1 MTYYSQP
8 QPETPARRQQGQVCR
23 LQKTISAV
31 LVAAGS
37 STRMGFDKLSFDL
50 GGETVL
56 HRSIRAFDQCPQIG
70 EIVLVAGKNRAFVE
84 QQVVGCTKPVQ
95 IVAGGATR
103 AESAKNGVLAAH
115 GELVA
120 VHDAARPFVSPAV
133 IAAVLEAAARCGAA
147 APAVPVKDTIKQAVP
162 GDGKTVP
169 EACLVHSTPDRST
182 LYAVQTPQCFDR
194 TQYLAALQE
203 LDAEKARLVTDDCSL
218 FELTGRSVQLTQ
230 GDYANLKITT
240 REDLPRP
247 VQKEETRMRIGHGY
261 DVHRLVEGRKLIL
274 GGVEIPFEKGLL
286 GHSDAD
292 VLAHAVMDAVLGAAA
307 LGDIGQHFPD
317 NDPAYAGAD
326 SLELARHVARILSEH
341 GYRVENIDAT
351 ILCQRPKLAPH
362 IPAMRANL
370 AAAFGLPVDA
380 VSVKATTEEHLGF
393 TGEGLGI
400 AAHAVALIE
409 TRSQECAS
417 MTLNAIIA
425 NFQTFKLVDLLD
437 IIIIAFLIYQLLG
450 IVNRTRA
457 GQLFKGALLVM
468 AVYLVAE
475 TLNMRTVTWLLNSLL
490 QVGLLTLV
498 VLFQPEIRRALERM
512 GQTDQW
518 AAKLFNVKGRYND
531 PSLKGAWRS
540 AIIAICDAAERF
552 SETKTGALIVL
563 ERHTNLSEIVR
574 TGTPVN
580 SAVNLEVLGTIFYE
594 GTPLHDGAAIIE
606 NGRIKAAGCVLP
618 LSNNLDLGK
627 DMGTRHR
634 ACLGIAENSDAIAI
648 VVSEETGII
657 SMAKNGVLIRH
668 FDRQTLYTRLID
680 EMIPKE
686 PVVEKS
692 TADTWKDRAKS
703 LMKWVSQKGED
714 EQQ

>member
-84 QQVVGCTKPVQ
+84 QQAVGCTKPVQ

-169 EACLVHSTPDRST
+169 EACLVRSTPDRST

-194 TQYLAALQE
+194 AQYLTALQE

-370 AAAFGLPVDA
+370 AAGVGQPVAA

-409 TRSQECAS
+409 TR
-417 MTLNAIIA
+417 
-425 NFQTFKLVDLLD
+425 
-437 IIIIAFLIYQLLG
+437 
-450 IVNRTRA
+450 
-457 GQLFKGALLVM
+457 
-468 AVYLVAE
+468 
-475 TLNMRTVTWLLNSLL
+475 
-490 QVGLLTLV
+490 
-498 VLFQPEIRRALERM
+498 
-512 GQTDQW
+512 
-518 AAKLFNVKGRYND
+518 
-531 PSLKGAWRS
+531 
-540 AIIAICDAAERF
+540 
-552 SETKTGALIVL
+552 
-563 ERHTNLSEIVR
+563 
-574 TGTPVN
+574 
-580 SAVNLEVLGTIFYE
+580 
-594 GTPLHDGAAIIE
+594 
-606 NGRIKAAGCVLP
+606 
-618 LSNNLDLGK
+618 
-627 DMGTRHR
+627 
-634 ACLGIAENSDAIAI
+634 
-648 VVSEETGII
+648 
-657 SMAKNGVLIRH
+657 
-668 FDRQTLYTRLID
+668 
-680 EMIPKE
+680 
-686 PVVEKS
+686 
-692 TADTWKDRAKS
+692 
-703 LMKWVSQKGED
+703 
-714 EQQ
+714 

>member
-1 MTYYSQP
+1 MNYYSQP

-84 QQVVGCTKPVQ
+84 QQAVGCTKPVQ

-147 APAVPVKDTIKQAVP
+147 APAVPVKDTIKQAK
-162 GDGKTVP
+162 GGNGKTVP
-169 EACLVHSTPDRST
+169 EGCMVENTPDRST

-194 TQYLAALQE
+194 AAYLAALDE
-203 LDAEKARLVTDDCSL
+203 LDEASARLVTDDCSL
-218 FELTGRSVQLTQ
+218 FELTGRPVELVQ
-230 GDYANLKITT
+230 GDYANIKITT
-240 REDLPRP
+240 REDLPRTENGG
-247 VQKEETRMRIGHGY
+247 KKMRIGHGY

-274 GGVEIPFEKGLL
+274 GGVEVPYEKGLL

-317 NDPAYAGAD
+317 TAEEYAGAD
-326 SLELARHVARILSEH
+326 SLMLARRVAEIVTEH
-341 GYRVENIDAT
+341 GWRIENIDAT

-362 IPAMRANL
+362 IPAMRAKL
-370 AAAFGLPVDA
+370 AEAFGMPVDA

-409 TRSQECAS
+409 
-417 MTLNAIIA
+417 
-425 NFQTFKLVDLLD
+425 
-437 IIIIAFLIYQLLG
+437 
-450 IVNRTRA
+450 
-457 GQLFKGALLVM
+457 
-468 AVYLVAE
+468 AV
-475 TLNMRTVTWLLNSLL
+475 
-490 QVGLLTLV
+490 
-498 VLFQPEIRRALERM
+498 
-512 GQTDQW
+512 
-518 AAKLFNVKGRYND
+518 
-531 PSLKGAWRS
+531 
-540 AIIAICDAAERF
+540 
-552 SETKTGALIVL
+552 
-563 ERHTNLSEIVR
+563 
-574 TGTPVN
+574 
-580 SAVNLEVLGTIFYE
+580 
-594 GTPLHDGAAIIE
+594 
-606 NGRIKAAGCVLP
+606 
-618 LSNNLDLGK
+618 
-627 DMGTRHR
+627 
-634 ACLGIAENSDAIAI
+634 
-648 VVSEETGII
+648 
-657 SMAKNGVLIRH
+657 
-668 FDRQTLYTRLID
+668 
-680 EMIPKE
+680 
-686 PVVEKS
+686 
-692 TADTWKDRAKS
+692 
-703 LMKWVSQKGED
+703 
-714 EQQ
+714 

>member
-84 QQVVGCTKPVQ
+84 QQAVGCTKPVQ

-147 APAVPVKDTIKQAVP
+147 APAVPVKDTIQQAVP

-341 GYRVENIDAT
+341 DYRVENIDAT

-409 TRSQECAS
+409 TR
-417 MTLNAIIA
+417 
-425 NFQTFKLVDLLD
+425 
-437 IIIIAFLIYQLLG
+437 
-450 IVNRTRA
+450 
-457 GQLFKGALLVM
+457 
-468 AVYLVAE
+468 
-475 TLNMRTVTWLLNSLL
+475 
-490 QVGLLTLV
+490 
-498 VLFQPEIRRALERM
+498 
-512 GQTDQW
+512 
-518 AAKLFNVKGRYND
+518 
-531 PSLKGAWRS
+531 
-540 AIIAICDAAERF
+540 
-552 SETKTGALIVL
+552 
-563 ERHTNLSEIVR
+563 
-574 TGTPVN
+574 
-580 SAVNLEVLGTIFYE
+580 
-594 GTPLHDGAAIIE
+594 
-606 NGRIKAAGCVLP
+606 
-618 LSNNLDLGK
+618 
-627 DMGTRHR
+627 
-634 ACLGIAENSDAIAI
+634 
-648 VVSEETGII
+648 
-657 SMAKNGVLIRH
+657 
-668 FDRQTLYTRLID
+668 
-680 EMIPKE
+680 
-686 PVVEKS
+686 
-692 TADTWKDRAKS
+692 
-703 LMKWVSQKGED
+703 
-714 EQQ
+714 